1 MPAHVKNGTPLHGA
15 PLCETCVYA
24 HIARGFRESEE
35 LVLCARHEPVHRVP
49 FRVRECSG
57 YLDKTRD
64 SLYEMKQIAWLL
76 APRGPKRAAGFM
88 APPGSD
94 AGEPEV
100 ELILTEP
107 QPD

>member
-1 MPAHVKNGTPLHGA
+1 MRTHVKKGTPLHGA
-15 PLCETCVYA
+15 PLCDTCVYA

-35 LVLCARHEPVHRVP
+35 LVLCARHEPAQRVP
-49 FRVRECSG
+49 FRVRECTG

-64 SLYEMKQIAWLL
+64 SLYEMKQVAWLL

-88 APPGSD
+88 TRQGSQAD
-94 AGEPEV
+94 DSEV
-100 ELILTEP
+100 ELVLTEP

>member
-1 MPAHVKNGTPLHGA
+1 MRTNVKNGTPLHGL

-24 HIARGFRESEE
+24 HITRGFRESEE
-35 LVLCARHEPVHRVP
+35 LVLCAAHEPVHRVP

-57 YLDKTRD
+57 YLDKTRE
-64 SLYEMKQIAWLL
+64 SLYEMKRIAWLL
-76 APRGPKRAAGFM
+76 APRGPKRAAGFLARV
-88 APPGSD
+88 APDD
-94 AGEPEV
+94 ATNEV

>member
-1 MPAHVKNGTPLHGA
+1 
-15 PLCETCVYA
+15 
-24 HIARGFRESEE
+24 
-35 LVLCARHEPVHRVP
+35 LVVCAAHEPVHRVP
-49 FRVRECSG
+49 FRVRECTG
-57 YLDKTRD
+57 YLDKTRE

-88 APPGSD
+88 ARKQRESP
-94 AGEPEV
+94 ETEV

>member
-1 MPAHVKNGTPLHGA
+1 MRAHVKNGTPLHGP

-35 LVLCARHEPVHRVP
+35 LVQCAAHEPVHRVP

-57 YLDKTRD
+57 YLDKTRE

-76 APRGPKRAAGFM
+76 APRGPKRAAGFL
-88 APPGSD
+88 ARP
-94 AGEPEV
+94 EPETAESEV

>member
-1 MPAHVKNGTPLHGA
+1 MRTHGKNGAPMHG
-15 PLCETCVYA
+15 PSLCDTCAYA

-35 LVLCARHEPVHRVP
+35 LVLCAAHEPVHRVP

-57 YLDKTRD
+57 YLDKTRE

-88 APPGSD
+88 ARSQRESP
-94 AGEPEV
+94 ETEV
-100 ELILTEP
+100 ELVLTEP

>member
-1 MPAHVKNGTPLHGA
+1 MRSHVKNGTPLHGTS
-15 PLCETCVYA
+15 LCGTCIHA

-35 LVLCARHEPVHRVP
+35 LVLCAAHEPVRRVP

-57 YLDKTRD
+57 YLDKTRQ

-76 APRGPKRAAGFM
+76 DRHGPKRAGFM
-88 APPGSD
+88 PRAAEKTADS
-94 AGEPEV
+94 EV

-107 QPD
+107 QPG